1 MRLGAVLMASG
12 AGQRFGS
19 NKLLHPVDGVPMI
32 KRAMTNLPAELFHRA
47 CVVSCYPEILALAGE
62 RGYVPV
68 PNPDAAQGQ
77 SASVRLGLAAL
88 ADMDGV
94 LFCVCDQPWLRRDS
108 VERLLADFS
117 AHPGC
122 ICALG
127 WRGERGSPAVFP
139 RELFP
144 ELLALAGDRGGGA
157 VIRAHQDRLR
167 LVEAHSS
174 DELQD
179 MDTPFDLMQAEKK
192 DVLGSRDALHGQEI
206 SVQTA
211 HHDCGLWP

>member
-12 AGQRFGS
+12 AGRRFGG

-32 KRAMTNLPAELFHRA
+32 ERAMAAVPAELFSRA
-47 CVVSCYPEILALAGE
+47 CVVSRYPDILALAGE
-62 RGYVPV
+62 RGYVPI

-122 ICALG
+122 VCSLS

-139 RELFP
+139 RDLFP
-144 ELLALAGDRGGGA
+144 ELLALTGDRGGGG
-157 VIRAHQDRLR
+157 VIRAHSSRLR
-167 LVEAHSS
+167 LVEASAAEELRDV
-174 DELQD
+174 DEA
-179 MDTPFDLMQAEKK
+179 PEKK
-192 DVLGSRDALHGQEI
+192 NSSSLL
-206 SVQTA
+206 
-211 HHDCGLWP
+211 C